1 MPSTE
6 LHELLRQAIES
17 AKSGD
22 KARAR
27 GLLIEV
33 TEADPNNEVAW
44 MWRASVSLTPKDAA
58 WCLTKVL
65 NINPANRQAQEWLDK
80 IRQLQDQPPAVTR
93 PLVTGSPEPPG
104 RSGSTGAHQ
113 VTPSPDSPT
122 VSDLPSFSAPPS
134 VSPDRP
140 PSPTPPRAAATVQA
154 MPAVTAPRPAPAP
167 VRPAPG
173 KTGEMEKVEPS
184 LRPEPPPGAKV
195 ILAVDD
201 SLTVRRVIT
210 QALESQGY
218 RVITAADGYEAL
230 AKLKDI
236 TPDLVIL
243 DVALP
248 GDGMATNS
256 ASRFAQKITAQHSG
270 DYALQPGEPS
280 GQGAEPVGWGG
291 AVPAQTPSRRKTCCW
306 VSVAISGNNT
316 PKPLAPLMFGACTE
330 QRGYFWITF

>member
-1 MPSTE
+1 MSSTE
-6 LHELLRQAIES
+6 LQELLRQAIES

-58 WCLTKVL
+58 WCLTRVL

-80 IRQLQDQPPAVTR
+80 IRQLQDQPPAVTK
-93 PLVTGSPEPPG
+93 PLVPPSPELLSRP
-104 RSGSTGAHQ
+104 GSTGAHQ
-113 VTPSPDSPT
+113 VTPAPDSPT
-122 VSDLPSFSAPPS
+122 VGDLASFSAPPS

-140 PSPTPPRAAATVQA
+140 PSPTPPRAATTVQA
-154 MPAVTAPRPAPAP
+154 MPAVTAPRPAPPP
-167 VRPAPG
+167 VRPAPE
-173 KTGEMEKVEPS
+173 KTGEMERVEQS
-184 LRPEPPPGAKV
+184 LRPELPPGAKV

-210 QALESQGY
+210 QALESHGY

-248 GDGMATNS
+248 GGMDGYQLC
-256 ASRFAQKITAQHSG
+256 RQIR
-270 DYALQPGEPS
+270 
-280 GQGAEPVGWGG
+280 AEK
-291 AVPAQTPSRRKTCCW
+291 SRRGIPVIMLSSRESLLDK
-306 VSVAISGNNT
+306 VQSRLAGAAQYL
-316 PKPLAPLMFGACTE
+316 PKPFKTE
-330 QRGYFWITF
+330 DLLLGVRRHLKQ

>member
-1 MPSTE
+1 LVVCSAYFAKARSKDAMPSTE
-6 LHELLRQAIES
+6 LQELLRQAIES

-58 WCLTKVL
+58 WCLNKVL

-80 IRQLQDQPPAVTR
+80 IRQLQDQPPAVTK
-93 PLVTGSPEPPG
+93 PLVPPSPEPLARP
-104 RSGSTGAHQ
+104 GSTGAHQ
-113 VTPSPDSPT
+113 VTPSLNSPT
-122 VSDLPSFSAPPS
+122 ASDLSPSSA
-134 VSPDRP
+134 SPDRP
-140 PSPTPPRAAATVQA
+140 SSPNPLRAATTVQA
-154 MPAVTAPRPAPAP
+154 IPAVPSPRPAPPP
-167 VRPAPG
+167 VRPASG
-173 KTGEMEKVEPS
+173 KTSETERVERS

-210 QALESQGY
+210 QALESHGY

-248 GDGMATNS
+248 GGMDGY
-256 ASRFAQKITAQHSG
+256 QLCKQIH
-270 DYALQPGEPS
+270 
-280 GQGAEPVGWGG
+280 AEK
-291 AVPAQTPSRRKTCCW
+291 SRRGIPVIMLSSRESLLDK
-306 VSVAISGNNT
+306 VQSRLAGAAQYL
-316 PKPLAPLMFGACTE
+316 PKPFKTE
-330 QRGYFWITF
+330 DLLLGVRRHLKE

>member
-6 LHELLRQAIES
+6 LQELLRQAIES
-17 AKSGD
+17 AKAGD

-93 PLVTGSPEPPG
+93 PLVPPSPELLSRP
-104 RSGSTGAHQ
+104 GSTGAHQ
-113 VTPSPDSPT
+113 VVPSSNSPK
-122 VSDLPSFSAPPS
+122 VSDLASFSAPPS

-140 PSPTPPRAAATVQA
+140 PSPTPPRAATTVQA
-154 MPAVTAPRPAPAP
+154 MPAVTAPRPMPP
-167 VRPAPG
+167 PRHPSSE
-173 KTGEMEKVEPS
+173 KTSEMERVERS
-184 LRPEPPPGAKV
+184 LRPELPPGAKV

-210 QALESQGY
+210 QALESHGY
-218 RVITAADGYEAL
+218 RVVTATDGYEAL

-248 GDGMATNS
+248 GGMDGYQLCKQI
-256 ASRFAQKITAQHSG
+256 R
-270 DYALQPGEPS
+270 
-280 GQGAEPVGWGG
+280 AEK
-291 AVPAQTPSRRKTCCW
+291 SRRGIPVIMLSSRESLLDK
-306 VSVAISGNNT
+306 VQSRLAGASQYL
-316 PKPLAPLMFGACTE
+316 PKPFKTE
-330 QRGYFWITF
+330 DLLLGIRRHLKE

>member
-1 MPSTE
+1 MCSAYFARARSKDAMPSTE

-58 WCLTKVL
+58 RCLTKVL

-80 IRQLQDQPPAVTR
+80 IRQLQDQPPAVTK
-93 PLVTGSPEPPG
+93 PLVPPSPELPS

-113 VTPSPDSPT
+113 VTPPSPNPNSPT
-122 VSDLPSFSAPPS
+122 VGNLSTFSAPPS
-134 VSPDRP
+134 VPPNHP
-140 PSPTPPRAAATVQA
+140 PSPTPPRTATTVQT
-154 MPAVTAPRPAPAP
+154 MPTVTSPRPTPPPMRP
-167 VRPAPG
+167 VFG
-173 KTGEMEKVEPS
+173 KTGEIEKIEPS

-210 QALESQGY
+210 QALESHGY
-218 RVITAADGYEAL
+218 RVVTAADGYEAL

-243 DVALP
+243 DAALP
-248 GDGMATNS
+248 GGMDGY
-256 ASRFAQKITAQHSG
+256 QLCKQIH
-270 DYALQPGEPS
+270 
-280 GQGAEPVGWGG
+280 AEK
-291 AVPAQTPSRRKTCCW
+291 SRRGIPVIMLSSRESLLDK
-306 VSVAISGNNT
+306 VQSRLAGAAQYL
-316 PKPLAPLMFGACTE
+316 PKPFKTE
-330 QRGYFWITF
+330 DLLLGVRRHLKE

>member
-248 GDGMATNS
+248 GMAWLPT
-256 ASRFAQKITAQHSG
+256 
-270 DYALQPGEPS
+270 LQ
-280 GQGAEPVGWGG
+280 AD
-291 AVPAQTPSRRKTCCW
+291 SRRKSRRSIP
-306 VSVAISGNNT
+306 VIMLSSRESLLDKVQSRLAGAAQYL
-316 PKPLAPLMFGACTE
+316 PKPLQDGRPAAGCPSPSQAIIRPNHWLH
-330 QRGYFWITF
+330 

>member
-1 MPSTE
+1 MQRLFPRGAVKDAMPSTE

-122 VSDLPSFSAPPS
+122 VSELSSFSAPPS

-140 PSPTPPRAAATVQA
+140 PSPIPPRAATTVQT
-154 MPAVTAPRPAPAP
+154 MPAVTSPRPAPPP
-167 VRPAPG
+167 VRSVSG
-173 KTGEMEKVEPS
+173 KTGEMEKVERS

-210 QALESQGY
+210 QALESHGY
-218 RVITAADGYEAL
+218 RVITAVDGYEAL

-243 DVALP
+243 DAALP
-248 GDGMATNS
+248 GGMDGY
-256 ASRFAQKITAQHSG
+256 QLCKQIH
-270 DYALQPGEPS
+270 
-280 GQGAEPVGWGG
+280 AEK
-291 AVPAQTPSRRKTCCW
+291 SRRGIPVIMLSSRESLLDK
-306 VSVAISGNNT
+306 VQSRLAGAAQYL
-316 PKPLAPLMFGACTE
+316 PKPFKTE
-330 QRGYFWITF
+330 DLLLGVRRHLKQ